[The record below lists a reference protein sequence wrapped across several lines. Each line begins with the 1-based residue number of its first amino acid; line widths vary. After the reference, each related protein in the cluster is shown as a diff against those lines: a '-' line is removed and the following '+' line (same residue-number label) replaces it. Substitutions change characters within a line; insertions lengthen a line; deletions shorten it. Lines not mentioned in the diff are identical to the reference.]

1 MEYSKFNLT
10 VTPTDS
16 AAELGFET
24 WINNHCVFNSNY
36 VSETLT
42 ITGYLPGDDVEA
54 EHTLKF
60 VLKGKTHAHTK
71 INNAGDIVQDA
82 CLKISNLTFDGI
94 ELGQLVNELTVY
106 EHNFNG
112 TGELTKHKF
121 FGTMG
126 CNGTVELKFT
136 TPIYLWFLE
145 NM

>member
-10 VTPTDS
+10 VSPTDPTV
-16 AAELGFET
+16 ELGFEV
-24 WINNHCVFNSNY
+24 WVNDQCVFNSNHI
-36 VSETLT
+36 SESAM
-42 ITGYLPGDDVEA
+42 ITGYLPSDNVDA

-60 VLKGKTHAHTK
+60 VLKGKTQEHTK
-71 INNAGDIVQDA
+71 IDESGTIVNDA

-94 ELGQLVNELTVY
+94 DLGQLVNDLTVY
-106 EHNFNG
+106 THDFNG
-112 TGELTKHKF
+112 TKSLTTGHF

-136 TPIYLWFLE
+136 TPIYLWILE